1 MKQLTAGPS
10 PQNLLPRVTSKFF
23 RTYSSVRSSLSHHLP
38 YFAGTVPRLFAARPS
53 GYCGFYV
60 TRPLAIVGDFD
71 SEAGR
76 AVNAHQSE
84 SGSE

>member
-10 PQNLLPRVTSKFF
+10 PQNLLPGVTSKFF
-23 RTYSSVRSSLSHHLP
+23 RTYSSVRSSLSHDLP

-53 GYCGFYV
+53 VYCGFYV
-60 TRPLAIVGDFD
+60 TRLLAILGDFD
-71 SEAGR
+71 GEAGG
-76 AVNAHQSE
+76 AVDAHRPE